1 MASSCRAR
9 IWSARVIRSAI
20 SDVPLPLGRLSL
32 WLTLDAVT
40 GIGPVTAA
48 RLLAHFDGDI
58 DALFGCDDGV
68 LQSLGLQSAQ
78 IRQLRWPSPLVEQG
92 LNWAA
97 APDNHL
103 LCPDSPA
110 YPALLKELYRR
121 ADMAKPRNMVGIA
134 KELPQVQ
141 MEDLLL
147 ASISVPDNAMREL
160 ALARGVAVRDYLA
173 QQPLPLERLFLGAV
187 KMAPAEPSAAPSAP
201 WAPHAELTLGAR

>member
-1 MASSCRAR
+1 
-9 IWSARVIRSAI
+9 
-20 SDVPLPLGRLSL
+20 
-32 WLTLDAVT
+32 
-40 GIGPVTAA
+40 
-48 RLLAHFDGDI
+48 
-58 DALFGCDDGV
+58 
-68 LQSLGLQSAQ
+68 
-78 IRQLRWPSPLVEQG
+78 
-92 LNWAA
+92 
-97 APDNHL
+97 
-103 LCPDSPA
+103 
-110 YPALLKELYRR
+110 
-121 ADMAKPRNMVGIA
+121 MVGIA